1 MNCALGLLLMQL
13 SLMLLH
19 LPYYVQAGGAIMVC
33 QRTFTAAAPDAAGDE
48 DETTAANMAPSPV
61 CGTERFVRM

>member
-1 MNCALGLLLMQL
+1 MKCALGLLLMQL
-13 SLMLLH
+13 SLIM